1 MNKKS
6 AFPVLDPLPPPM
18 SRLQEIRR
26 ILWWILLLNL
36 AVAAAKWGYG
46 VVTHSLGMQADGLH
60 SSFDGFSNVIALIGL
75 WLTTPPPDT
84 NHPYGHKKF
93 EALTAGVI
101 GAFLVMTC
109 LYLLWKAYWSWTL
122 ALHPQVTGI
131 SFFIMIVTMGI
142 NIFVTRWERQKGTEL
157 KSDILTADS
166 YHTASDVLTSCSVLI
181 GLVAIQAGYAFVDPL
196 VAVLIAGVIAWT
208 AFLVLKDVLSSL
220 TDAVRLDP
228 DEVRAA
234 VLTIPGIL
242 DCHEIRTRG
251 LTHHVFVD
259 LSIHV
264 DPAWSVEQA
273 HNIATTVEELLI
285 EQFDSVEDVVVHIE
299 PEGHEPGG

>member
-1 MNKKS
+1 
-6 AFPVLDPLPPPM
+6 M
-18 SRLQEIRR
+18 SRLQEIRQ

-36 AVAAAKWGYG
+36 GVAAAKWAYG

-60 SSFDGFSNVIALIGL
+60 SSFDGLSNVIGLIGI
-75 WLTTPPPDT
+75 WLTTPPPDA

-93 EALTAGVI
+93 EALTAGII
-101 GAFLVMTC
+101 GAFLVLTC

-122 ALHPQVTGI
+122 ELHPQVTSI
-131 SFFIMIVTMGI
+131 SFFIMIVTMGV

-166 YHTASDVLTSCSVLI
+166 YHTASDVLTSCSVLV
-181 GLVAIQAGYAFVDPL
+181 GLVAIKAGYAFVDPL
-196 VAVLIAGVIAWT
+196 VAVLIAVVIAWT
-208 AFLVLKDVLSSL
+208 AFVVLKDVLLSL
-220 TDAVRLDP
+220 TDAIRLNP
-228 DEVRAA
+228 NEVRAA
-234 VLTIPGIL
+234 VLSIPGIL

-273 HNIATTVEELLI
+273 HCLATTVEELLI

-299 PEGHEPGG
+299 PEGH